1 MKVVI
6 VNTAANKGGA
16 AVAANRLMQSLC
28 AAGVECTMLVRESNQ
43 AQKNVQIFSSNYFLL
58 KWNQALFFL
67 ELLLL
72 QILKRNGKEFSLAAF
87 GPHLAD
93 HPLIK
98 NADVIN
104 LHWAQNAYLSLSEL
118 QAIQN
123 LGKPIA
129 WTLHDMWAITGGCH
143 YNEHCRKFESE
154 CDHCPMLKNDSLS
167 NISLH
172 QFKAKQKTYSDRIHF
187 ICPSNWLAAETS
199 KSALTKNN
207 PVTVIPN
214 TLDLSEF
221 KPMDREQAKNYFG
234 IQTDKKIILFVS
246 MSLSDQRKG
255 FEWFE
260 NAILGLE
267 KSDTDWKNKY
277 EILAIGRAAAKP
289 KFETTIHYTGRLNGS
304 KAMANAYAAADVF
317 VTPSQQD
324 NLPNTVVE
332 SLACGTPVVAFQI
345 GGMPDLIQHLHNGYL
360 AKFQDLA
367 DLQNGIVHCLTNDLS
382 NNTREGILTLVDSK
396 KVAAQYIAVFENLCK

>member
-1 MKVVI
+1 
-6 VNTAANKGGA
+6 
-16 AVAANRLMQSLC
+16 
-28 AAGVECTMLVRESNQ
+28 
-43 AQKNVQIFSSNYFLL
+43 
-58 KWNQALFFL
+58 
-67 ELLLL
+67 
-72 QILKRNGKEFSLAAF
+72 
-87 GPHLAD
+87 
-93 HPLIK
+93 
-98 NADVIN
+98 
-104 LHWAQNAYLSLSEL
+104 
-118 QAIQN
+118 
-123 LGKPIA
+123 
-129 WTLHDMWAITGGCH
+129 MWAITGGCH
-143 YNEHCRKFESE
+143 YNEDCRKFESE
-154 CDHCPMLKNDSLS
+154 CSHCPLLKNDSIS

-172 QFKAKQKTYSDRIHF
+172 QFKAKQKIYSDRIHF

-207 PVTVIPN
+207 RVTVIPN

-221 KPMDREQAKNYFG
+221 KSIDRAQAKNYFN

-267 KSDTDWKNKY
+267 KSDADWKNKY

-289 KFETTIHYTGRLNGS
+289 KFETSIHYTGRLNGS
-304 KAMANAYAAADVF
+304 KAMANAYAAVDVF

-360 AKFQDLA
+360 AKFQDLT

-382 NNTREGILTLVDSK
+382 SNTREGILNLVDSK
-396 KVAAQYIAVFENLCK
+396 KVAAKYIAVFENLCK

>member
-1 MKVVI
+1 M
-6 VNTAANKGGA
+6 
-16 AVAANRLMQSLC
+16 
-28 AAGVECTMLVRESNQ
+28 
-43 AQKNVQIFSSNYFLL
+43 
-58 KWNQALFFL
+58 
-67 ELLLL
+67 
-72 QILKRNGKEFSLAAF
+72 
-87 GPHLAD
+87 
-93 HPLIK
+93 
-98 NADVIN
+98 IN

-143 YNEHCRKFESE
+143 YNEDCRKFESE
-154 CDHCPMLKNDSLS
+154 CSHCPLLKNDSIS

-172 QFKAKQKTYSDRIHF
+172 QFKAKQKIYSDHIHF
-187 ICPSNWLAAETS
+187 ICPSNWLATETS

-221 KPMDREQAKNYFG
+221 KPIDREQAKKYFG
-234 IQTDKKIILFVS
+234 IQTNKKIILFVS

-267 KSDTDWKNKY
+267 KSDADWKNKY
-277 EILAIGRAAAKP
+277 EILAIGRKAAQP

-360 AKFQDLA
+360 AKFQDLK
-367 DLQNGIVHCLTNDLS
+367 DLQNGIVHCLTNNLS
-382 NNTREGILTLVDSK
+382 HNTREGILTLVDSK
-396 KVAAQYIAVFENLCK
+396 KVAAKYIAVFENLCK